1 MKNNDSLLV
10 KALSLLNQNKYSLAK
25 LVCQK
30 IISQQASSYQAH
42 LLLGVIALHEEELD
56 SALLALNTALEL
68 AHTPH
73 DQAQA
78 LNNLGLAYTH
88 LKLYDS
94 ALDKLNQAIN
104 TKPNQPLFYCN
115 RANVF
120 ERLERWKEMR
130 LDLERALTLDN
141 SISDAYISLAIALR
155 KLGQITTSLA
165 TLEKQAQPIQ
175 QDWIQEWVLLL
186 ALTEQQ
192 PAIDNWLNDNKENPD
207 CLIATAGYILEQG
220 YAQLAIQLYERLT
233 SLYPNNL
240 GLLHQLHSLKGVR
253 TDQPP
258 SEYVTELFDA
268 CAGEF
273 EQRLVEILDY
283 QVPTLIAKVTQSY
296 IQQTVDKVIDLG
308 CGTGLVGRALREVLS
323 IEHLIGVDLS
333 AEMLLQSES
342 NGGYQTLHQGDIV
355 TYLSTQHAVDLIT
368 AADVLIY
375 VGDVTPLLAAA
386 NHALTDNGFFIF
398 STENCQHDWCLTK
411 SGRYQHSVSHIA
423 NALTQSGLKLA
434 AHQACNIRMENN
446 QPVKGTIFVA
456 CKG

>member
-42 LLLGVIALHEEELD
+42 LLLGVIALHEDELD
-56 SALLALNTALEL
+56 SALSALNTALEL

-94 ALDKLNQAIN
+94 ALDTLNRAIN

-120 ERLERWKEMR
+120 ERLERWDDMR
-130 LDLERALTLDN
+130 LDLEHALMLDN

-155 KLGQITTSLA
+155 KLGQINTSLA
-165 TLEKQAQPIQ
+165 TLEKQAQAIQ

-186 ALTEQQ
+186 GLIEQQ
-192 PAIDNWLNDNKENPD
+192 PAIDTWLNDNKENPD

-233 SLYPNNL
+233 SLYPSNY

-258 SEYVTELFDA
+258 SEYVTELFDS

-273 EQRLVEILDY
+273 EHRLIEVLDY
-283 QVPTLIAKVTQSY
+283 QVPADIAKITQSY
-296 IQQTVDKVIDLG
+296 IHNAVDKVIDLG
-308 CGTGLVGRALREVLS
+308 CGTGLMGRSLRKVIS
-323 IEHLIGVDLS
+323 IENLIGVDLS
-333 AEMLLQSES
+333 SEMLQQSEL
-342 NGGYQTLHQGDIV
+342 NGGYQTLHQGDVV
-355 TYLSTQHAVDLIT
+355 TYLSTQHGVALVT

-375 VGDVTPLLAAA
+375 IGDVEPLFAAA
-386 NHALTDNGFFIF
+386 SYALAKDGFFIF
-398 STENCQHDWCLTK
+398 STENCQHDWCLAR
-411 SGRYQHSVSHIA
+411 SGRYQHSVTHIA
-423 NALTQSGLKLA
+423 NALTQSGLKLVE
-434 AHQACNIRMENN
+434 HQACTIRMENN
-446 QPVKGTIFVA
+446 SPVEGTIFVA
-456 CKG
+456 SKE